1 MMLIFDG
8 KWNDGKKE
16 FEDKSSK
23 SEDRS
28 LFFSSV
34 SGLLSVLFDI

>member
-1 MMLIFDG
+1 MMLIFDA

-23 SEDRS
+23 SETEAGVASR
-28 LFFSSV
+28 
-34 SGLLSVLFDI
+34 I